1 MDEASREVLLTY
13 AKLNLPHMVWRTLLG
28 SRPFLAV
35 TIVGQMG
42 VGKSSYA
49 YYSLKTGIMAYLCHP
64 YGINLFK
71 EADRCVAR
79 LEGIHGDLCMSKHC
93 EKPDALDKKYALDIY
108 TGPQGLFSLIETAAE
123 LAESGTPKRKILF
136 LDDIVTRTGY
146 TLGGEL
152 RKAYFAFREI
162 LRLSR
167 SFSSVVVVTAPTKE
181 FLPPEAVR
189 ETEFIVGN
197 YGYNVRRFWRMVP
210 FFLKGENGQLR
221 RGLKF
226 KFSDD
231 VPAKSSFGMP
241 KWLDDEIARRK
252 RQSVAKVAELV
263 IGRKPKSEAPEPA
276 AAVPQL
282 QVDGGREN
290 WAEARSSRRAEH
302 LAERA
307 IEICKKSGD
316 FAAFK
321 TCVEA
326 AVRSDEEALAAAK
339 MKVFAALSKRGK
351 AVMKWED
358 VAKVEGPPS
367 AYL

>member
-1 MDEASREVLLTY
+1 VDEKSREVLLAY
-13 AKLNLPHMVWRTLLG
+13 ARLNLPHMVWRTLLG

-64 YGINLFK
+64 YHINLFK
-71 EADRCVAR
+71 EADRCVAH
-79 LEGIHGDLCMSKHC
+79 LESIHGELCMSKYC

-108 TGPQGLFSLIETAAE
+108 TGPQGLFNIIETAAE
-123 LAESGTPKRKILF
+123 LAESGAPKRRIFF
-136 LDDIVTRTGY
+136 LDDIVARTGY

-167 SFSSVVVVTAPTKE
+167 AFSSVVVVTAPTKE

-197 YGYNVRRFWRMVP
+197 YGHNVRRFWRMVP
-210 FFLKGENGQLR
+210 FFLKDEKGQVR

-231 VPAKSSFGMP
+231 VPAKSAFGMP
-241 KWLDDEIARRK
+241 KWLDDEIAKRK
-252 RQSVAKVAELV
+252 RQSIAKIAEMV
-263 IGRKPKSEAPEPA
+263 IGRKPRAKASEPA
-276 AAVPQL
+276 AALQPQA
-282 QVDGGREN
+282 DGEKPQ
-290 WAEARSSRRAEH
+290 ARSSRRAEH

-307 IEICKKSGD
+307 IEICRKSGD

-321 TCVEA
+321 ACVEA
-326 AVRSDEEALAAAK
+326 AVRGDEEALAAAK
-339 MKVFAALSKRGK
+339 RKIFAALSNKGK
-351 AVMKWED
+351 PVMRWENITE
-358 VAKVEGPPS
+358 VEGPPS

>member
-1 MDEASREVLLTY
+1 MDEASREVLMTY
-13 AKLNLPHMVWRTLLG
+13 ARLNLPHMVFRTLLG
-28 SRPFLAV
+28 TRPFLAV

-64 YGINLFK
+64 AGINLFK
-71 EADRCVAR
+71 EADRCIAY
-79 LEGIHGDLCMSKHC
+79 LESIHGELCMSKHC
-93 EKPDALDKKYALDIY
+93 PKPDALDKRYALDIY
-108 TGPQGLFSLIETAAE
+108 TGPQGLFNLIETAAE
-123 LAESGTPKRKILF
+123 LAESGSPKRRILF
-136 LDDIVTRTGY
+136 LDDIVARTGY

-181 FLPPEAVR
+181 FLPPEAIR

-197 YGYNVRRFWRMVP
+197 YGYNMRRFWRMVP
-210 FFLKGENGQLR
+210 FFLKDEEGRVR

-231 VPAKSSFGMP
+231 VPAKSAFGMP
-241 KWLDDEIARRK
+241 KWLDDEIAKRK
-252 RQSVAKVAELV
+252 RQSVAKIAEMV
-263 IGRKPKSEAPEPA
+263 VGRKPRAKASESLA
-276 AAVPQL
+276 APQL
-282 QVDGGREN
+282 QADGDGEKPQV
-290 WAEARSSRRAEH
+290 RSSRRAEH

-321 TCVEA
+321 ACIEA
-326 AVRSDEEALAAAK
+326 AVRNDEEALAAAK
-339 MKVFAALSKRGK
+339 RKVFAALSNKGK
-351 AVMKWED
+351 PVMRWED